1 MSDNEETVKLKVNVS
16 LITSVRSNTES
27 VIDTGETR
35 EDWDAMTKAEQEK
48 LGNELYSEWVATMTS
63 GGWEVVED

>member
-1 MSDNEETVKLKVNVS
+1 MSSNEETVKLKVNVGMW
-16 LITSVRSNTES
+16 TSVRSRTED

-35 EDWDAMTKAEQEK
+35 EDWDAMTEAEREK
-48 LGNELYSEWVATMTS
+48 FGNELYGEWLATVTD

>member
-1 MSDNEETVKLKVNVS
+1 MSDEETVKLKVNVG
-16 LITSVRSNTES
+16 LITSVRSHVER

-35 EDWDAMTKAEQEK
+35 EDWDAMTEAEREK